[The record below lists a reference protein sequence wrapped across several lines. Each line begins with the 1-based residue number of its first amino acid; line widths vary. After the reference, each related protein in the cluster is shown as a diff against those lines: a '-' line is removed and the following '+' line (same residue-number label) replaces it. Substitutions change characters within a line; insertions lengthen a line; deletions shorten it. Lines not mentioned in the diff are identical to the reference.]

1 MAVETAPN
9 RSTKPSVSRLF
20 AWRPWLIV
28 GTIEILSFCV
38 RWIGYGRYPGLIY
51 DEYYYVPAADILL
64 GRHSPVHVR
73 HAVPG
78 IDPNLLSHPPL
89 AKELIALCLLW
100 FGNHPWAWRLPGEVL
115 GILVPIGVFLTARAL
130 FDSELTGYIAAL
142 LSAVDGIMITISR
155 VALPDSTAFPFVIL
169 NMLGLWL
176 LMARM
181 RNGRQTKPWV
191 WILWGVSLGLGLA
204 AKWIGA
210 QTILASWLFLLAN
223 KKWIGSPKKWL
234 VIALSVTWIP
244 LIAYFLTYFYAF
256 GSGFHQSWLPRNVFL
271 AFGKLQYLM
280 FKSMWSL
287 TFYHPWSSNAW
298 SWMLLPRPT
307 AFLIISH
314 ADHLIRVMA
323 FSDPLVIWLGFFSLV
338 IGTWRLGW
346 IKKQNWWAWIYL
358 DIWWLAFYGTWLL
371 TPRSKFTY
379 YLLSAM
385 PAFII
390 AASALWT
397 HLWTH
402 RRPMARV
409 VAWIGATAVALSS
422 LYLMPLWV
430 GFPTATG
437 FYHHWLWS
445 PSWNAKP
452 RSGSVVEAATIPALV
467 SLPTLSSPFSSHIH
481 VAAVTSWAQFELG
494 PQHNTVLATQGPVAT
509 GYARSFAGPIVDPP
523 AVVDNVAYFGTND
536 NVVVAWSLASAQELW
551 QVTVPN
557 MVMTTPLVD
566 KQEVIVGLGNNIFR
580 DYSAKTGWV
589 RGSGTNGVMAINRIT
604 GHELWFFPTTGE
616 DMPTPVLWRGVLY
629 QVTGGGH
636 LDAIN
641 PQNGHLLWHIELSGF
656 DSMSSPTVVG
666 DILYVATNV
675 YKDAYPANASTVW
688 AIKLST
694 RQVLWSRNLPVKS
707 GLSDCS
713 PASNGRLIFIA
724 GAPSL
729 TDNTNG
735 QARISNQIFA
745 INAKSG
751 TVVWQKRLGSG
762 MMTVDVEEEGTPLAT
777 GGMVY
782 IGSPAAKKVVALNA
796 ANGHIIWSQSVGT
809 GVTANPVLTGSELWV
824 LGDTGDILL
833 LNAKTGIVQR
843 RVNPKMGK
851 FGPGAPIIMGHALI
865 VGSLSGQLGVFRVS

>member
-1 MAVETAPN
+1 MAVQTAPD
-9 RSTKPSVSRLF
+9 RSPKPSSSRLF
-20 AWRPWLIV
+20 AWRTWLIM

-89 AKELIALCLLW
+89 AKELIALCILW

-115 GILVPIGVFLTARAL
+115 GTLVPIGVFLIARAL
-130 FDSELTGYIAAL
+130 FNSELTGYIAAL
-142 LSAVDGIMITISR
+142 LSAVDGLMITISR
-155 VALPDSTAFPFVIL
+155 VALPDSTAFPLVIV

-176 LMARM
+176 LMTRM
-181 RNGRQTKPWV
+181 RNGQQTKSWV

-223 KKWIGSPKKWL
+223 RKWIGSVKRWIL
-234 VIALSVTWIP
+234 LGLSVTWIP
-244 LIAYFLTYFYAF
+244 LIAYFFTYFYAF

-280 FKSMWSL
+280 FKAMWSL

-307 AFLIISH
+307 AFLIISR
-314 ADHLIRVMA
+314 AGHLIRVMA
-323 FSDPLVIWLGFFSLV
+323 FSDPLVIWLGFISLV
-338 IGTWRLGW
+338 VGTWRLGW
-346 IKKQNWWAWIYL
+346 IQKQHWWAWIYL

-390 AASALWT
+390 AASALWM

-402 RRPMARV
+402 RQKAARV
-409 VAWIGATAVALSS
+409 LAWIGAAAVVLSS

-430 GFPTATG
+430 GFPTPTG
-437 FYHHWLWS
+437 FYHHWVWS

-452 RSGSVVEAATIPALV
+452 RTGGIVEAATIPAVV
-467 SLPTLSSPFSSHIH
+467 SLPILNFHTSPELHLTP
-481 VAAVTSWAQFELG
+481 VPSWTQFELG
-494 PQHNTVLATQGPVAT
+494 PQHNTVLAAQGPIAT
-509 GYARSFAGPIVDPP
+509 GYARSFPGPIVDPP
-523 AVVDNVAYFGTND
+523 AVVDGVAYFGTND
-536 NVVVAWSLASAQELW
+536 NLVVAWNLASAQELW
-551 QVTVPN
+551 KITVPN

-566 KQEVIVGLGNNIFR
+566 KQEIIVGLGNNAFR
-580 DYSAKTGWV
+580 NYNAKTGWV
-589 RGSGTNGVMAINRIT
+589 RGSGVNGVMAINRTT
-604 GHELWFFPTTGE
+604 GHEVWFFPTTGE

-641 PQNGHLLWHIELSGF
+641 PHNGRLLWRLELSGF
-656 DSMSSPTVVG
+656 DSMSSPTRIG

-688 AIKLST
+688 AINLDT

-713 PASNGRLIFIA
+713 PASNGHLIFIA
-724 GAPSL
+724 GVPSL
-729 TDNTNG
+729 TDNSNG
-735 QARISNQIFA
+735 QARISNEIFA
-745 INAKSG
+745 IDAKSG
-751 TVVWQKRLGSG
+751 AVVWQTRLGSG

-777 GGMVY
+777 SSTVY
-782 IGSPAAKKVVALNA
+782 IGSPGAKKVVALDA
-796 ANGHIIWSQSVGT
+796 ANGHIIWSQSVAT
-809 GVTANPVLTGSELWV
+809 GVTANPVLAGSELWV
-824 LGDTGDILL
+824 LGSNGNILL
-833 LNAKTGIVQR
+833 LSAKTGHIQD
-843 RVNPKMGK
+843 RVNPKMGS
-851 FGPGAPIIMGHALI
+851 FGPGAPIIMGHAVI
-865 VGSLSGQLGVFRVS
+865 VGSLSGQLGVFQVS